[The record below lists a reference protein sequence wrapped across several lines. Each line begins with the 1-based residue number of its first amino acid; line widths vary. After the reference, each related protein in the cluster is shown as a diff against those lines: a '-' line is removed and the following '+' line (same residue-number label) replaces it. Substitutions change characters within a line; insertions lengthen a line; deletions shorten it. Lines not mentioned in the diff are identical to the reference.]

1 MLDEQTESVVL
12 NEILKGFA
20 ILAAW
25 IVTAIALSWWL
36 A

>member
-12 NEILKGFA
+12 NEIIKVFA
-20 ILAAW
+20 TLAAW
-25 IVTAIALSWWL
+25 IVTVLAVAWWL